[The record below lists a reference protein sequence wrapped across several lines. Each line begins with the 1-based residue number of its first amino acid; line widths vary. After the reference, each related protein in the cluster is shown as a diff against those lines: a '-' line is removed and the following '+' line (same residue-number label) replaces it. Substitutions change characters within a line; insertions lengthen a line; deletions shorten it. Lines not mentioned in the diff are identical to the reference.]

1 MDRSHIKLFIAIVA
15 FFVLIVLWWG
25 LSLITIEHLFKTINE
40 SSSLSSE
47 EKGDLK
53 SKQQGYVM
61 LFTSLGFFGS
71 LFLTV
76 IGIHKFIDLV
86 LNLKEQ

>member
-1 MDRSHIKLFIAIVA
+1 MDRSHIKLCLAIVA
-15 FFVLIVLWWG
+15 FFLLFVLWWG
-25 LSLITIEHLFKTINE
+25 LSLITIDHLFKTVNE
-40 SSSLSSE
+40 STSLSSQ

-61 LFTSLGFFGS
+61 LFTFLGFFGS

-86 LNLKEQ
+86 LKLKEQ